1 MRGCYKRWSRVVREG
16 EGGGPSVFV
25 GWKRGSGGFRLFFFF
40 FSVGVDEIAGFAVST
55 SASGLDWINSC
66 WPW

>member
-1 MRGCYKRWSRVVREG
+1 MVGLRCLWGGNEGLVV
-16 EGGGPSVFV
+16 FD
-25 GWKRGSGGFRLFFFF
+25 FFFFF